1 MEPESSQEQEIFLTQ
16 KDPPT
21 PAPEPFVEGT
31 LTAAEKGKRPK
42 KAPKQTE
49 TSATTPQ
56 KENSD
61 KPAKR
66 KAEDAPTDEKATKK
80 KHKKSKKD

>member
-1 MEPESSQEQEIFLTQ
+1 MEPESSQEQEIFVTQ

-21 PAPEPFVEGT
+21 PAREPFVEGT
-31 LTAAEKGKRPK
+31 LTAEKGKRPK
-42 KAPKQTE
+42 KASKHTE

-66 KAEDAPTDEKATKK
+66 KAEDAPTDEKATTK